1 MKINVGLC
9 PIGIEMKK
17 ENKVLNLSKTFA
29 IRIIRLYQ
37 YLQNEK
43 MEYILSKQVLRSGTS
58 IGANIRESVHAQ
70 SLEDFIH
77 KLNISLKESYE
88 TEYWIELL
96 YETDYINKQQF
107 ESIISDNKEITATL
121 VKIIKTS
128 KMKNDANH

>member
-1 MKINVGLC
+1 M
-9 PIGIEMKK
+9 
-17 ENKVLNLSKTFA
+17 
-29 IRIIRLYQ
+29 
-37 YLQNEK
+37 QNEK
-43 MEYILSKQVLRSGTS
+43 KEFVLSKQLLRADTS
-58 IGANIRESVHAQ
+58 IGANVRESVHAQ
-70 SLEDFIH
+70 SPEDFVH

>member
-1 MKINVGLC
+1 MENFGDFLRKKCMDFAVDIVNLYKYLC
-9 PIGIEMKK
+9 ETKK
-17 ENKVLNLSKTFA
+17 EYV
-29 IRIIRLYQ
+29 
-37 YLQNEK
+37 
-43 MEYILSKQVLRSGTS
+43 LSKQVLRSGTS

-121 VKIIKTS
+121 IKIIKTS
-128 KMKNDANH
+128 KAKNNAKKE